1 MTVNFS
7 VVYLMRT
14 FIPCHC
20 LCFGEGFF
28 SFLNFPHLWVY
39 IDILIYGGDKMDP
52 ESSKGIKFDRRSKG
66 IDETDAIPRFVF
78 PPKVFYMKIK

>member
-1 MTVNFS
+1 MEVN
-7 VVYLMRT
+7 
-14 FIPCHC
+14 
-20 LCFGEGFF
+20 
-28 SFLNFPHLWVY
+28 
-39 IDILIYGGDKMDP
+39 KMDP